1 MEIRTPKYIQD
12 LFIKEEILGRKFLNK
27 NNSISYLEIFEDIRF
42 NILGLSKKISLLY
55 SPSNNNIEQ
64 YNKEHCFGFR
74 FYSKSKKE
82 ICKYFTL
89 IKKYNKKY
97 YILEKN
103 QNIKDINADFFFE
116 ESLDCFSIIRCIIF
130 EKYKD
135 LKSAPNG
142 ELFPEL
148 IGYIYALKSLNKFKN
163 FIPIEPFIPDKTDES
178 SLDEDLPEILEKGIG
193 YIEPILYDDHI
204 SVFLTVYVLTKCML
218 ISDLYPS
225 LENMRA

>member
-1 MEIRTPKYIQD
+1 MRYILRHREIMEIRTPKYIQD

-204 SVFLTVYVLTKCML
+204 SVFLTV
-218 ISDLYPS
+218 
-225 LENMRA
+225 